1 MWTLKHRFHRAISII
16 FVILCRHLWGIPTPL
31 SLSRRD

>member
-1 MWTLKHRFHRAISII
+1 MKTLKHRFISVL
-16 FVILCRHLWGIPTPL
+16 FVILFRHFWGVPTPL